1 MSTYQQKVLRSSPAV
16 CRPDRRHARSDDEHR
31 ASNDAMASLAPS
43 TSAQIAD
50 PAAGPYNL
58 AVQAQYVGLLA
69 LLEDKVVHCSR
80 NGGGV
85 ALRRV

>member
-1 MSTYQQKVLRSSPAV
+1 
-16 CRPDRRHARSDDEHR
+16 
-31 ASNDAMASLAPS
+31 MASLAPS

-69 LLEDKVVHCSR
+69 LLEDKVVHCFR

-85 ALRRV
+85 PYDGSRTATASSWW